1 MAKVQEFPGRG
12 LAPGWG
18 EGVVCLVGPPMPQYV
33 RLKIR
38 PEEVERE
45 LERFRNALE
54 AARRQYVADRD
65 KLLELLGKDHAAV
78 IEAHLAMLGDPHLTE
93 EVSRRVREQHESA
106 ESALRR
112 VAEKWAEAYGA
123 LEDEFFQERGFD
135 FQEVIDRVIGQ
146 LVSLQAPSEPEAEH
160 SSLVLVGRMIP
171 LAELSRFRIE
181 RVKGLVAA
189 QAGRTSHL
197 SIIARSLGIPLVSAV
212 PEAVL
217 AAGGGGYAAVSG
229 SEGKVWLAESFD
241 QLEDVRRKYRGVE
254 LPLAPEQAG
263 PLTTRDGVRVE
274 LLVNLELPEEAEKA
288 LKLGAEGVGLF
299 RSEFLYLT
307 QSVPGK
313 EGEFFENLYRQL
325 VAAFPRGE
333 IVVRTLDVSRPPE
346 GTTAGEE
353 FGALGLRGI
362 RVGLREV
369 ELLRKQVRPVVRL
382 RFDQDVRIVLPMVSD
397 VDELRQAKAI
407 IRQVEREEG
416 LPSSRVTPVGVLLEV
431 PAALFTLEE
440 LLDECDFLE
449 VGTNDLT
456 QYILAVGRR
465 SEQLADAYNPLHPAM
480 LRVLRAIARGAAK
493 KRRPVTVCGEM
504 AGEPI
509 AALLLVG
516 LGYRRLSMGPYSLPR
531 VRDILGAF
539 DLPELESWVARLEA
553 MSSPSEVRRFL
564 SEHVERE
571 VERRIQ
577 GAYAH

>member
-1 MAKVQEFPGRG
+1 MAEVQEFQGRG

-18 EGVVCLVGPPMPQYV
+18 EGVVRLVGPPVPQYV

-38 PEEVERE
+38 PEEVEDE

-78 IEAHLAMLGDPHLTE
+78 IEAHLAMLSDPHLTE
-93 EVSRRVREQHESA
+93 EVSRRVREHHESA

-112 VAEKWAEAYGA
+112 VAEKWEKAYGA

-135 FQEVIDRVIGQ
+135 FQEVIDRIIAQ
-146 LVSLQAPSEPEAEH
+146 LASLQTPGEPVIDE
-160 SSLVLVGRMIP
+160 SSVVLVGRMIP
-171 LAELSRFRIE
+171 LAELSRFDIG

-197 SIIARSLGIPLVSAV
+197 AIIARSLGIPLVSAV

-217 AAGGGGYAAVSG
+217 AAGGGGYAAVCG
-229 SEGKVWLAESFD
+229 SEGKVWLANSGD
-241 QLEDVRRKYRGVE
+241 HLEQVRRKHRGAE
-254 LPLAPEQAG
+254 LPIASEQTG

-288 LKLGAEGVGLF
+288 LKLGAEGIGLF

-307 QSVPGK
+307 RSEPGK
-313 EGEFFENLYRQL
+313 EAEFFESLYRDL

-346 GTTAGEE
+346 GTAAGEE

-382 RFDQDVRIVLPMVSD
+382 RFDRDVRIVLPMVTD
-397 VDELRQAKAI
+397 VDELRQAKTI
-407 IRQVEREEG
+407 IHEVEREEG
-416 LPSSRVTPVGVLLEV
+416 LPADRSTPVGVLLEV

-440 LLDECDFLE
+440 LLEECDFLE

-456 QYILAVGRR
+456 QYVLAVGRR
-465 SEQLADAYNPLHPAM
+465 SEQLADAYNPVHPSM
-480 LRVLRAIARGAAK
+480 LRVLRKIVGVAGAKGRA
-493 KRRPVTVCGEM
+493 VTVCGEM

-509 AALLLVG
+509 AALILVG

-531 VRDILGAF
+531 VRDLLGVF
-539 DLPELESWVARLEA
+539 DSRELEAWAAQLEA
-553 MSSPSEVRRFL
+553 MSSPGEVRRFL
-564 SEHVERE
+564 SEQVERE
-571 VERRIQ
+571 VERRVQ